1 MRAFGSPHSGSF
13 GLAAGIVVLFGLV
26 RPGSGPVAL
35 AGPAHSDERA
45 VAVAVRVGARAVTVG
60 EVEDRLA
67 RLSALQR
74 ATYGATPAA
83 IRRKFV
89 EEVVVPEVLL
99 ELGAE
104 QRKLAGQPEIAY
116 DLDRTRADATLRAVR
131 ARIGPASALPD
142 ADARRYYDENKDR
155 YDAPER
161 INVWRILCKTRE
173 EADTVLAAVKRD
185 STVAQWNALARD
197 HSLDKTTSLRGG
209 NLGFVGPDGASNEAG
224 VKVDPAVVKAASAV
238 KDGELG
244 PEPVGEGGG
253 WSVVWR
259 RGTVG
264 AVRRPFED
272 VAAQI
277 RDTLF
282 KQRVEVEMK
291 KLTAELRA
299 QNVKTF
305 VPEALETIDLSVTTA
320 AIVPRRRP
328 GQVPPLGEPS
338 SSPAGR

>member
-1 MRAFGSPHSGSF
+1 MRASSPPH
-13 GLAAGIVVLFGLV
+13 AGIFALAFGCALL
-26 RPGSGPVAL
+26 VAL
-35 AGPAHSDERA
+35 ACPAHEDERTA
-45 VAVAVRVGARAVTVG
+45 TVVLRVGARAVTVG

-74 ATYGATPAA
+74 ATFGATPAA
-83 IRRKFV
+83 IRKKFV
-89 EEVVVPEVLL
+89 EDVVVPEVLL
-99 ELGAE
+99 DLGAE
-104 QRKLAGQPEIAY
+104 QRKLAVQPEVAY
-116 DLDRTRADATLRAVR
+116 ELDRTRADATLRAVR
-131 ARIGPASALPD
+131 SRIGPASALPV

-155 YDAPER
+155 YAAPER
-161 INVWRILCKTRE
+161 INLWRILCKTRD

-185 STVAQWNALARD
+185 STVAQWNALARE

-238 KDGELG
+238 KDGELVSA
-244 PEPVGEGGG
+244 PVGEGGG

-282 KQRVEVEMK
+282 KQRVETEMK
-291 KLTAELRA
+291 KLVDELRA
-299 QNVKTF
+299 QHVKTF
-305 VPEALETIDLSVTTA
+305 APEALETIDLTATTA
-320 AIVPRRRP
+320 TIVPRRRP

-338 SSPAGR
+338 PSASPR